1 MKNNIKAEKIKVS
14 TVNEKT
20 EDVVLKE
27 IPTEEAQLDK
37 PITFG
42 LLMMY
47 GLPTMIAMVIMN
59 GFSIVD
65 GVFSMRALGV
75 NALATIS
82 LLGPFFIL
90 SMGIGILF
98 ATGGAA
104 VIVKKIGM
112 GHFEEAREN
121 FTFMCIVAFIVTITV
136 TIISFLFP
144 EWIAELLGATD
155 EIIYYTANYLRIAI
169 WTIPLFAIGQVFNQ
183 FLIADGKPMIG
194 MGITLLSSILG
205 VVVSAII
212 LFGFEL
218 GLIELAWGGLVSGV
232 VPLFIYLYLFTKKG
246 NKNGNIYF
254 VKPKVDMSALGEIIY
269 NGMAVFIPMASTVLL
284 MTVKNN
290 VVGRMDGIGAMGIAI
305 VGMVMAIHGAFVVVF
320 SGYMQGIGGLISFN
334 YGKGNHDRQKQLFR
348 LNLKI
353 IPVISLVTYL
363 IVLVL
368 SYQLLRI
375 YVPAGTEIHQLAV
388 RGLRII
394 SLSFLAIGINTF
406 VAGHFTSLSKG
417 WIATILGLIR
427 TVVLDF
433 GFVLILPVLFELD
446 GVWMTMPIAEGIAI
460 FLSLGLLFKFG
471 KKYHYR

>member
-1 MKNNIKAEKIKVS
+1 MSTKKLNIK
-14 TVNEKT
+14 NE
-20 EDVVLKE
+20 DLMLKE
-27 IPTEEAQLDK
+27 DISAEEAQLDK

-47 GLPTMIAMVIMN
+47 GIPTIIAMVIMN
-59 GFSIVD
+59 GFSILD

-75 NALATIS
+75 EALATIS
-82 LLGPFFIL
+82 LLGPFLIL
-90 SMGIGILF
+90 SMGVGILF

-104 VIVKKIGM
+104 VIIKKIGM
-112 GHFEEAREN
+112 GQFAEAREN
-121 FTFMCIVAFIVTITV
+121 FTFMCIVAFIVTLSV
-136 TIISFLFP
+136 SIISFIFP
-144 EWIAELLGATD
+144 EWIARMLGATD
-155 EIIYYTANYLRIAI
+155 GIVYYTANYLQVAI
-169 WTIPLFAIGQVFNQ
+169 WQIPLFATGQVFNQ
-183 FLIADGKPMIG
+183 FLIADGKPMLG
-194 MGITLLSSILG
+194 MGLTLLTSLLG
-205 VVVSAII
+205 AGMSAII

-218 GLIELAWGGLVSGV
+218 GLIELAWGGLVSGII
-232 VPLFIYLYLFTKKG
+232 PLIIYLYLFTKKG

-254 VKPKVDMSALGEIIY
+254 VKPRVNFKALGEIIY

-290 VVGRMDGIGAMGIAI
+290 VVGRMDGIGAIGIAI
-305 VGMVMAIHGAFVVVF
+305 VGMVMGIHGAFVVVF
-320 SGYMQGIGGLISFN
+320 AGYMQGVGGLISFN
-334 YGKGNHDRQKQLFR
+334 HGKGNHDRQKKLFR

-353 IPVISLVTYL
+353 VPVISIITYL

-368 SYQLLRI
+368 SYQLIRI
-375 YVPAGTEIHQLAV
+375 YIPAGTEIHELAV

-417 WIATILGLIR
+417 WVATILGLVR

-433 GFVLILPVLFELD
+433 GFVLILPAIFGLD

-460 FLSLGLLFKFG
+460 LLSLGLLFKFG
-471 KKYHYR
+471 KKYNYL